1 MAAGALSGLPN
12 QRPTQWLLSGR
23 FSEFFGSVRHLQVP
37 GPPNE
42 ETSHLMSIGPM
53 YTRKITHWFAR
64 RSFQN
69 RIFLLILFTSTVVM
83 LGMYWYLTDIT
94 EERLHYQVGQR
105 ALIQAM
111 QISAMPELV
120 EAVQKRDLARIKE
133 LIDPMRSFSDAT
145 YITVGDANGQR
156 LYHVNPDE
164 IGKSMEGGDS
174 DEALYNAK
182 SYVSVRKGSLGS
194 SLRGKSPVQD
204 ATGKV
209 IGIVSVG
216 YTIEQ
221 LENWLSL
228 QISSL
233 LIPMAIILLLL
244 LYCARRFSLHIKK
257 QMLNMEP
264 QQLSQ
269 LLIQQSVLFESV
281 FEGLIAIDSNYKIT
295 AINQTARRLL
305 NLSQPEPVLI
315 GKKISSVIAQEA
327 FFYDAPHEN
336 KKDAIVTFNQI
347 KVIASRMAV
356 ILNNAPQG
364 WVISFRSKD
373 DINTLSLQLSQV
385 QQYAD
390 NLRAVQHEHRN
401 LISTIA
407 GLLFLKRYDHAL
419 DLIQQQ
425 SESHQK
431 VLDFIA
437 RNFQDNHLAGLL
449 IGKYY
454 RAKELGLEL
463 VFDPACFVDILPTAL
478 SPSEWI
484 SIVGNLLDN
493 AYNASLRQPLGSKQ
507 IECLINSDGHEL
519 IVEIADQGCGID
531 ETLRDRI
538 FERGVTSSAS
548 AEHGIGLWLVRS
560 YVEQAGGTIVV
571 ENNIPFGTIFTLYIP
586 LTRDEH
592 HG

>member
-1 MAAGALSGLPN
+1 
-12 QRPTQWLLSGR
+12 
-23 FSEFFGSVRHLQVP
+23 
-37 GPPNE
+37 
-42 ETSHLMSIGPM
+42 M

-69 RIFLLILFTSTVVM
+69 RIFLLILFTSTTVM
-83 LGMYWYLTDIT
+83 LAMSWYLTDIT

-120 EAVQKRDLARIKE
+120 EAVQKRDLARIKA

-145 YITVGDANGQR
+145 YITVGDASGQR

-174 DEALYNAK
+174 DEALINAK

-194 SLRGKSPVQD
+194 SLRGKSPIQD

-233 LIPMAIILLLL
+233 LIPMAIMLLLL

-281 FEGLIAIDSNYKIT
+281 FEGLIAIDSGYKIT

-305 NLSQPEPVLI
+305 NLSQPETTLI
-315 GKKISSVIAQEA
+315 GKGINSVISQET
-327 FFYDAPHEN
+327 FFYDAPQAN
-336 KKDAIVTFNQI
+336 KKDEIVTFNQI

-356 ILNNAPQG
+356 ILNNEPQG

-431 VLDFIA
+431 VIDFIA

-463 VFDPACFVDILPTAL
+463 VFDPACFVDRLPTAL
-478 SPSEWI
+478 SHNEWI

-493 AYNASLRQPLGSKQ
+493 AYNASLRQPQGSRQ
-507 IECLINSDGHEL
+507 IECLINSDGHEM
-519 IVEIADQGCGID
+519 IIEIADQGCGID

-548 AEHGIGLWLVRS
+548 KDHGIGLWLVRS
-560 YVEQAGGTIVV
+560 YVEQAGGSIVV

-586 LTRDEH
+586 LTREEH

>member
-1 MAAGALSGLPN
+1 MPI
-12 QRPTQWLLSGR
+12 PKTTQW
-23 FSEFFGSVRHLQVP
+23 FSL
-37 GPPNE
+37 
-42 ETSHLMSIGPM
+42 
-53 YTRKITHWFAR
+53 

-69 RIFLLILFTSTVVM
+69 RIFLLILFTSTMVM
-83 LGMYWYLTDIT
+83 LAMSWYLTNIT
-94 EERLHYQVGQR
+94 KDRLHYQVGQR

-111 QISAMPELV
+111 QISAMPGLV
-120 EAVQKRDLARIKE
+120 EAVQHNDGARIKA

-145 YITVGDANGQR
+145 YITVGDERGRR
-156 LYHVNPDE
+156 LYHVNPNE
-164 IGKSMEGGDS
+164 IGKAMEGGDN
-174 DEALYNAK
+174 DDALLNAK

-194 SLRGKSPVQD
+194 SLRGKSPIQD
-204 ATGKV
+204 SKGRV

-221 LENWLSL
+221 LDNWLNLQTGSL
-228 QISSL
+228 MMPMVSL
-233 LIPMAIILLLL
+233 LLLL

-281 FEGLIAIDSNYKIT
+281 FEGLIAIDSLYHIT
-295 AINQTARRLL
+295 AINQTARRML
-305 NLSQPEPVLI
+305 NLSQPEAELI
-315 GKKISSVIAQEA
+315 GNAIASVVTPEA
-327 FFYDAPHEN
+327 FFYDAPQKN
-336 KKDAIVTFNQI
+336 KKDEIVTFNDI

-356 ILNNAPQG
+356 ILNNQPQG

-385 QQYAD
+385 RQYAD

-401 LISTIA
+401 LISAIA
-407 GLLFLKRYDHAL
+407 GFLYLKRYDHAL
-419 DLIQQQ
+419 ALIHQQ

-431 VLDFIA
+431 VLDFIT
-437 RNFQDNHLAGLL
+437 RCFRDSHLAGLL

-463 VFDPACFVDILPTAL
+463 VFDPACYVDSTLPTVL

-493 AYNASLRQPLGSKQ
+493 AYNATLRHEGGSRQ
-507 IECLINSDGHEL
+507 IECLISCDGHEV
-519 IVEIADQGCGID
+519 IIEIADQGCGID

-538 FERGVTSSAS
+538 FERGVTSSDS
-548 AEHGIGLWLVRS
+548 GDHGIGLWLVHS
-560 YVEQAGGTIVV
+560 YVEQAGGSIVV

>member
-1 MAAGALSGLPN
+1 
-12 QRPTQWLLSGR
+12 
-23 FSEFFGSVRHLQVP
+23 
-37 GPPNE
+37 
-42 ETSHLMSIGPM
+42 M

-69 RIFLLILFTSTVVM
+69 RIFLLILFTSTIVM
-83 LGMYWYLTDIT
+83 LAMSWYLTDIT

-120 EAVQKRDLARIKE
+120 EAVQKRDLARIKA

-145 YITVGDANGQR
+145 YITVGDASGQR

-174 DEALYNAK
+174 DEALINAK

-194 SLRGKSPVQD
+194 SLRGKSPIQD

-209 IGIVSVG
+209 ISIVSVG

-233 LIPMAIILLLL
+233 LIPMAIMLLLL

-281 FEGLIAIDSNYKIT
+281 FEGLIAIDSGYKIT

-305 NLSQPEPVLI
+305 NLSQPETTLI
-315 GKKISSVIAQEA
+315 GKGINNVISQET
-327 FFYDAPHEN
+327 FFYDAPQAN
-336 KKDAIVTFNQI
+336 KKDEIVTFNQI

-356 ILNNAPQG
+356 ILNNEPQG

-431 VLDFIA
+431 VIDFIA

-463 VFDPACFVDILPTAL
+463 VFDPACFVDRLPTAL
-478 SPSEWI
+478 SHNEWI

-493 AYNASLRQPLGSKQ
+493 AYNASLRQPQGSRQ
-507 IECLINSDGHEL
+507 IECLINSDGHEV
-519 IVEIADQGCGID
+519 IIEIADQGCGID
-531 ETLRDRI
+531 EALRDRI

-548 AEHGIGLWLVRS
+548 KDHGIGLWLVRS
-560 YVEQAGGTIVV
+560 YVEQAGGSIVV
-571 ENNIPFGTIFTLYIP
+571 ENNIPFGSIFTLYIP

>member
-1 MAAGALSGLPN
+1 MIS
-12 QRPTQWLLSGR
+12 
-23 FSEFFGSVRHLQVP
+23 
-37 GPPNE
+37 
-42 ETSHLMSIGPM
+42 
-53 YTRKITHWFAR
+53 RKITHWFAR

-69 RIFLLILFTSTVVM
+69 RIFLLILFTSTIVM
-83 LGMYWYLTDIT
+83 LAMSWYLTSIT
-94 EERLHYQVGQR
+94 KERLHYQVGQR

-120 EAVQKRDLARIKE
+120 EAVEKHDLARIKK

-145 YITVGDANGQR
+145 YITVGDVNGLR

-164 IGKSMEGGDS
+164 IGRYMKGGDN
-174 DEALYNAK
+174 DEALSNAK

-194 SLRGKSPVQD
+194 SLRGKSPIQD
-204 ATGKV
+204 STGKV

-228 QISSL
+228 QIGSL
-233 LIPMAIILLLL
+233 MIPMAIMLLLL

-281 FEGLIAIDSNYKIT
+281 FEGLIAIDSHYNIT

-305 NLSQPEPVLI
+305 NLSQAETSLI
-315 GKKISSVIAQEA
+315 GKCISSVISQEN
-327 FFYDAPHEN
+327 FFYDAPQTN
-336 KKDAIVTFNQI
+336 KKDEIVTFNQI

-356 ILNNAPQG
+356 TLNNEPQG

-407 GLLFLKRYDHAL
+407 GLLFLKRYDNAL

-425 SESHQK
+425 SERHQK

-437 RNFQDNHLAGLL
+437 RNFKVNHLAGLL

-463 VFDPACFVDILPTAL
+463 VFDPGCYVDTLPPSL
-478 SPSEWI
+478 SHNEWI

-493 AYNASLRQPLGSKQ
+493 AYNATLRQPEGSRQ
-507 IECLINSDGHEL
+507 IECLINSEGSEV
-519 IVEIADQGCGID
+519 IIEIADQGCGID
-531 ETLRDRI
+531 EALRDRI
-538 FERGVTSSAS
+538 FERGVTSSDS
-548 AEHGIGLWLVRS
+548 SDHGIGLWLVRS
-560 YVEQAGGTIVV
+560 YVAQAGGHIVIDD
-571 ENNIPFGTIFTLYIP
+571 NIPFGTIFSLYIP

>member
-1 MAAGALSGLPN
+1 
-12 QRPTQWLLSGR
+12 
-23 FSEFFGSVRHLQVP
+23 
-37 GPPNE
+37 
-42 ETSHLMSIGPM
+42 M

-69 RIFLLILFTSTVVM
+69 RIFLLILFTSTTVM
-83 LGMYWYLTDIT
+83 LAMSWYLTDIT

-120 EAVQKRDLARIKE
+120 EAVQKRDLARIKA

-145 YITVGDANGQR
+145 YITVGDASGQR

-174 DEALYNAK
+174 DEALINAK

-194 SLRGKSPVQD
+194 SLRGKSPIQD

-233 LIPMAIILLLL
+233 LIPMAIMLLLL

-281 FEGLIAIDSNYKIT
+281 FEGLIAIDSGYKIT

-305 NLSQPEPVLI
+305 NLSQPETTLI
-315 GKKISSVIAQEA
+315 GKGINNVISQET
-327 FFYDAPHEN
+327 FFYDAPQAN
-336 KKDAIVTFNQI
+336 KKDEIVTFNQI

-356 ILNNAPQG
+356 ILNNEPQG

-431 VLDFIA
+431 VIDFIA

-463 VFDPACFVDILPTAL
+463 VFDPACFVDRLPTAL
-478 SPSEWI
+478 SHNEWI

-493 AYNASLRQPLGSKQ
+493 AYNASLRQPQGSRQ
-507 IECLINSDGHEL
+507 IECLINSDGHEV
-519 IVEIADQGCGID
+519 IIEIADQGCGID

-548 AEHGIGLWLVRS
+548 KDHGIGLWLVRS
-560 YVEQAGGTIVV
+560 YVEQAGGSIVV

-586 LTRDEH
+586 LTRKEH

>member
-1 MAAGALSGLPN
+1 
-12 QRPTQWLLSGR
+12 
-23 FSEFFGSVRHLQVP
+23 
-37 GPPNE
+37 
-42 ETSHLMSIGPM
+42 M

-69 RIFLLILFTSTVVM
+69 RIFLLILFTSTIVM
-83 LGMYWYLTDIT
+83 LAMSWYLTDIT

-120 EAVQKRDLARIKE
+120 EAVQKRDLARIKA

-145 YITVGDANGQR
+145 YITVGDASGQR

-174 DEALYNAK
+174 DEALINAK

-194 SLRGKSPVQD
+194 SLRGKSPIQD

-233 LIPMAIILLLL
+233 LIPMAIMLLLL

-281 FEGLIAIDSNYKIT
+281 FEGLIAIDSGYKIT

-305 NLSQPEPVLI
+305 NLSQPETTLI
-315 GKKISSVIAQEA
+315 GKGINNVISQET
-327 FFYDAPHEN
+327 FFYDAPQAN
-336 KKDAIVTFNQI
+336 KKDEIVTFNQI

-356 ILNNAPQG
+356 ILNNEPQG

-431 VLDFIA
+431 VIDFIA

-463 VFDPACFVDILPTAL
+463 VFDPACFVDRLPTAL
-478 SPSEWI
+478 SHNEWI

-493 AYNASLRQPLGSKQ
+493 AYNASLRQPQGSRQ
-507 IECLINSDGHEL
+507 IECLINSDGHEV
-519 IVEIADQGCGID
+519 IIEIADQGCGID
-531 ETLRDRI
+531 EALRDRI

-548 AEHGIGLWLVRS
+548 KDHGIGLWLVRS
-560 YVEQAGGTIVV
+560 YVEQAGGSIVV

>member
-1 MAAGALSGLPN
+1 MLA
-12 QRPTQWLLSGR
+12 
-23 FSEFFGSVRHLQVP
+23 
-37 GPPNE
+37 
-42 ETSHLMSIGPM
+42 MS
-53 YTRKITHWFAR
+53 
-64 RSFQN
+64 
-69 RIFLLILFTSTVVM
+69 
-83 LGMYWYLTDIT
+83 WYLTNIT
-94 EERLHYQVGQR
+94 KDRLHYQVGQR

-120 EAVQKRDLARIKE
+120 EAVQDNDLARIKA

-145 YITVGDANGQR
+145 YITVGDEKGRR

-164 IGKSMEGGDS
+164 IGKYMEGGDS
-174 DEALYNAK
+174 DEALFNAK
-182 SYVSVRKGSLGS
+182 SYVSVREGSLGS

-204 ATGKV
+204 QTGRV

-216 YTIEQ
+216 YTLEQ

-228 QISSL
+228 QIGSL
-233 LIPMAIILLLL
+233 MFPMVVLLLLL

-257 QMLNMEP
+257 QMLDMEP

-281 FEGLIAIDSNYKIT
+281 FEGLIAIDSFQKIT
-295 AINQTARRLL
+295 AINQTARRMLS
-305 NLSQPEPVLI
+305 LSQPESELI
-315 GKKISSVIAQEA
+315 GEAISSVVAPET
-327 FFYDAPHEN
+327 FFYDAQNKN
-336 KKDAIVTFNQI
+336 KKDEIVTFNGI

-356 ILNNAPQG
+356 ILNNQPQG

-373 DINTLSLQLSQV
+373 DINTLSLQLSQI

-407 GLLFLKRYDHAL
+407 GLLFLKRYDNAL
-419 DLIQQQ
+419 ALIQQQ

-437 RNFQDNHLAGLL
+437 LNFKDHHLAGLL

-463 VFDPACFVDILPTAL
+463 VFDPACYVESLPSSL
-478 SPSEWI
+478 SHNEWI

-493 AYNASLRQPLGSKQ
+493 AYNATLLNIAGSHQ
-507 IECLINSDGHEL
+507 IECLINSEGSEV
-519 IVEIADQGCGID
+519 IIEIADQGIGID
-531 ETLRDRI
+531 EDIRQHI
-538 FERGVTSSAS
+538 FERGVTSRDSGD
-548 AEHGIGLWLVRS
+548 HGIGLWLVRS
-560 YVEQAGGTIVV
+560 YVEQANGNIIID
-571 ENNIPFGTIFTLYIP
+571 NNSPYGTIFTLYLP
-586 LTRDEH
+586 FTRDEN

>member
-1 MAAGALSGLPN
+1 
-12 QRPTQWLLSGR
+12 
-23 FSEFFGSVRHLQVP
+23 
-37 GPPNE
+37 
-42 ETSHLMSIGPM
+42 M

-69 RIFLLILFTSTVVM
+69 RIFLLILFTSTIVM
-83 LGMYWYLTDIT
+83 LAMSWYLTDIT

-120 EAVQKRDLARIKE
+120 EAVQKRDLARIKA

-145 YITVGDANGQR
+145 YITVGDASGQR

-174 DEALYNAK
+174 DEALINAK

-194 SLRGKSPVQD
+194 SLRGKSPIQD

-233 LIPMAIILLLL
+233 LIPMAIMLLLL

-281 FEGLIAIDSNYKIT
+281 FEGLIAIDSGYKIT

-305 NLSQPEPVLI
+305 NLSQPEPTLI
-315 GKKISSVIAQEA
+315 GKGINSVISQEA
-327 FFYDAPHEN
+327 FFYDAPQTN
-336 KKDAIVTFNQI
+336 KKDEIVTFNQI

-356 ILNNAPQG
+356 ILNNEPQG

-431 VLDFIA
+431 VIDFIA

-463 VFDPACFVDILPTAL
+463 IFDPACFVDRLPTAL
-478 SPSEWI
+478 SHNEWI

-493 AYNASLRQPLGSKQ
+493 AYNASLRQPQGSKQ
-507 IECLINSDGHEL
+507 IECLINSDGQEV
-519 IVEIADQGCGID
+519 IIEIADQGCGID
-531 ETLRDRI
+531 EALRDRI

-548 AEHGIGLWLVRS
+548 KDHGIGLWLVRS
-560 YVEQAGGTIVV
+560 YVEQAGGSIVV

>member
-1 MAAGALSGLPN
+1 
-12 QRPTQWLLSGR
+12 
-23 FSEFFGSVRHLQVP
+23 
-37 GPPNE
+37 
-42 ETSHLMSIGPM
+42 MSIYPM

-69 RIFLLILFTSTVVM
+69 RIFLLILFTSTIVM
-83 LGMYWYLTDIT
+83 LAMSWYLTDIT

-120 EAVQKRDLARIKE
+120 EAVQKRDLARIKA

-145 YITVGDANGQR
+145 YITVGDASGQR

-174 DEALYNAK
+174 DEALINAK

-194 SLRGKSPVQD
+194 SLRGKSPIQD

-233 LIPMAIILLLL
+233 LIPMAIMLLLL
-244 LYCARRFSLHIKK
+244 LFCARRFSLHIKK

-281 FEGLIAIDSNYKIT
+281 FEGLIAIDSDYKIT

-305 NLSQPEPVLI
+305 NLSQPEPTLI
-315 GKKISSVIAQEA
+315 GKRISSVISQEV
-327 FFYDAPHEN
+327 FFYDAPQTN
-336 KKDAIVTFNQI
+336 KKDEIVTFNQI

-356 ILNNAPQG
+356 ILNNEPQG

-419 DLIQQQ
+419 DLIQQK

-431 VLDFIA
+431 VIDFIA

-463 VFDPACFVDILPTAL
+463 IFDPACFVDRLPTAL
-478 SPSEWI
+478 SHNEWI

-493 AYNASLRQPLGSKQ
+493 AYNASLRQPQGSKQ
-507 IECLINSDGHEL
+507 IECLINSDGQEV
-519 IVEIADQGCGID
+519 IIEIADQGCGID
-531 ETLRDRI
+531 EALRDRI

-548 AEHGIGLWLVRS
+548 KDHGIGLWLVRS
-560 YVEQAGGTIVV
+560 YVEQAGGSIVV

>member
-1 MAAGALSGLPN
+1 M
-12 QRPTQWLLSGR
+12 
-23 FSEFFGSVRHLQVP
+23 F
-37 GPPNE
+37 
-42 ETSHLMSIGPM
+42 I
-53 YTRKITHWFAR
+53 RKINQWFAR

-69 RIFLLILFTSTVVM
+69 RIFLLILFTSTIVM
-83 LGMYWYLTDIT
+83 LAITGYLTNIT

-120 EAVQKRDLARIKE
+120 EAVKQHDLPRIKA

-145 YITVGDANGQR
+145 YITVGDEKGLR

-164 IGKSMEGGDS
+164 IGQYMEGGDS
-174 DEALYNAK
+174 DDALYQAK
-182 SYVSVRKGSLGS
+182 SYVSVRQGSLGS
-194 SLRGKSPVQD
+194 SLRGKSPIQD
-204 ATGKV
+204 STGKV
-209 IGIVSVG
+209 LGIVSVG

-221 LENWLSL
+221 LESWLSL
-228 QISSL
+228 QIGSL
-233 LIPMAIILLLL
+233 LFPMAILLLVL

-257 QMLNMEP
+257 QMLDMEP

-281 FEGLIAIDSNYKIT
+281 FEGLIAIDSHHRIT
-295 AINQTARRLL
+295 AINQTARRML
-305 NLSQPEPVLI
+305 NLSQPESELI
-315 GKKISSVIAQEA
+315 GNAINSVVRPEA
-327 FFYDAPHEN
+327 FFYDAPQKN
-336 KKDAIVTFNQI
+336 KKDEIVTFNNI

-356 ILNNAPQG
+356 ILNNQPQG

-373 DINTLSLQLSQV
+373 DINTLSLQLSQI

-407 GLLFLKRYDHAL
+407 GLLFLKRYDNAL
-419 DLIQQQ
+419 ALIQQQ

-437 RNFQDNHLAGLL
+437 HNFKDHHMAGLL

-463 VFDPACFVDILPTAL
+463 IFDPGCYVEHLPTSL
-478 SPSEWI
+478 SHNEWI

-493 AYNASLRQPLGSKQ
+493 AYNAALLSPPCSRQ
-507 IECLINSDGHEL
+507 IECLINSEGEDV
-519 IVEIADQGCGID
+519 IIEIADQGCGINKKI
-531 ETLRDRI
+531 RQHI
-538 FERGVTSSAS
+538 FERGVTSHDSGD
-548 AEHGIGLWLVRS
+548 HGIGLWLVRS
-560 YVEQAGGTIVV
+560 YVEQAHGNIIVD
-571 ENNIPFGTIFTLYIP
+571 NNIPRGTIFTLYIP
-586 LTRDEH
+586 FTREKNN
-592 HG
+592 G

>member
-1 MAAGALSGLPN
+1 MLA
-12 QRPTQWLLSGR
+12 
-23 FSEFFGSVRHLQVP
+23 
-37 GPPNE
+37 
-42 ETSHLMSIGPM
+42 
-53 YTRKITHWFAR
+53 IT
-64 RSFQN
+64 
-69 RIFLLILFTSTVVM
+69 
-83 LGMYWYLTDIT
+83 WYLTDIT
-94 EERLHYQVGQR
+94 KERLHYQVGQR

-120 EAVQKRDLARIKE
+120 EAVEAHDLSRIKA

-145 YITVGDANGQR
+145 YITVGNEKGQR

-164 IGKSMEGGDS
+164 IGKYMEGGDS
-174 DEALYNAK
+174 DDALYNAK

-194 SLRGKSPVQD
+194 SLRGKSPIQD
-204 ATGKV
+204 STGKV

-216 YTIEQ
+216 YTLEQ
-221 LENWLSL
+221 LESWLNL

-233 LIPMAIILLLL
+233 LFPMALLLLVL

-281 FEGLIAIDSNYKIT
+281 FEGLIAIDSHHRIT

-305 NLSQPEPVLI
+305 NLSQPESELI
-315 GKKISSVIAQEA
+315 GYAIHHIVLPEA
-327 FFYDAPHEN
+327 FFYDAPQKN
-336 KKDAIVTFNQI
+336 KKDEIVTFNQM

-356 ILNNAPQG
+356 IIDNQPQG
-364 WVISFRSKD
+364 WVISFRNKD

-385 QQYAD
+385 RQYAD

-407 GLLFLKRYDHAL
+407 GLLFLKRYDNAL
-419 DLIQQQ
+419 ALIQQQ

-431 VLDFIA
+431 VLDFISH
-437 RNFQDNHLAGLL
+437 NFRDHHLAGLL

-463 VFDPACFVDILPTAL
+463 IFDPSSFVEHLPSSL
-478 SPSEWI
+478 SHNEWI

-493 AYNASLRQPLGSKQ
+493 AYNATLLNREGSRQ
-507 IECLINSDGHEL
+507 IECLINSEGNEV
-519 IVEIADQGCGID
+519 IIEVADQGCGID
-531 ETLRDRI
+531 ENIRQHI
-538 FERGVTSSAS
+538 FERGVTTHNNGD
-548 AEHGIGLWLVRS
+548 HGIGLWLVHS
-560 YVEQAGGTIVV
+560 YVKQANGDIIVD
-571 ENNIPFGTIFTLYIP
+571 NNNPFGTIFTLYIP
-586 LTRDEH
+586 FTREE
-592 HG
+592 

>member
-1 MAAGALSGLPN
+1 
-12 QRPTQWLLSGR
+12 
-23 FSEFFGSVRHLQVP
+23 
-37 GPPNE
+37 
-42 ETSHLMSIGPM
+42 M

-69 RIFLLILFTSTVVM
+69 RIFLLILFTSTIVM
-83 LGMYWYLTDIT
+83 LAMSWYLTDIT

-120 EAVQKRDLARIKE
+120 EAVQKRDLARIKA

-145 YITVGDANGQR
+145 YITVGDASGQR

-174 DEALYNAK
+174 DEALINAK

-194 SLRGKSPVQD
+194 SLRGKSPIQD

-233 LIPMAIILLLL
+233 LIPMAIMLLLL
-244 LYCARRFSLHIKK
+244 LFCARRFSLHIKK

-281 FEGLIAIDSNYKIT
+281 FEGLIAIDSDYKIT

-305 NLSQPEPVLI
+305 NLSQPEPTLI
-315 GKKISSVIAQEA
+315 GKRISSVISQEV
-327 FFYDAPHEN
+327 FFYDAPQTN
-336 KKDAIVTFNQI
+336 KKDEIVTFNQI

-356 ILNNAPQG
+356 ILNNEPQG

-407 GLLFLKRYDHAL
+407 GLLFLKRYNQAL
-419 DLIQQQ
+419 ELIQQQ

-431 VLDFIA
+431 VIDFIA

-463 VFDPACFVDILPTAL
+463 IFDPACFVDRLPTAL
-478 SPSEWI
+478 SHNEWI

-493 AYNASLRQPLGSKQ
+493 AYNASLRQPQGSKQ
-507 IECLINSDGHEL
+507 IECLINSDGQEV
-519 IVEIADQGCGID
+519 IIEIADQGCGID
-531 ETLRDRI
+531 EALRDRI

-548 AEHGIGLWLVRS
+548 KDYGIGLWLVRS
-560 YVEQAGGTIVV
+560 YVEQAGGSIVV

>member
-1 MAAGALSGLPN
+1 M
-12 QRPTQWLLSGR
+12 
-23 FSEFFGSVRHLQVP
+23 F
-37 GPPNE
+37 
-42 ETSHLMSIGPM
+42 I
-53 YTRKITHWFAR
+53 RKIAQWFSR

-69 RIFLLILFTSTVVM
+69 RIFLLILFTSAIVM
-83 LGMYWYLTDIT
+83 LAMSWYITDIT
-94 EERLHYQVGQR
+94 KERLHYQVGQR

-120 EAVQKRDLARIKE
+120 EAVQHNDLARIKA

-145 YITVGDANGQR
+145 YITVGDEYGRR
-156 LYHVNPDE
+156 LYHVNPNE
-164 IGKSMEGGDS
+164 IGKYMEGGDS
-174 DEALYNAK
+174 ADALFKAQ

-194 SLRGKSPVQD
+194 SLRGKSPIQD
-204 ATGKV
+204 STGKV

-221 LENWLSL
+221 LENWLNL

-233 LIPMAIILLLL
+233 MLPMATLLLVL

-257 QMLNMEP
+257 QMLNLEP

-281 FEGLIAIDSNYKIT
+281 FEGLIAIDSHYRIT
-295 AINQTARRLL
+295 AINQTARRML
-305 NLSQPEPVLI
+305 NLSQPEAELI
-315 GKKISSVIAQEA
+315 GHAIASVVSPEA
-327 FFYDAPHEN
+327 FFYDATQEN
-336 KKDAIVTFNQI
+336 KKDEIVTFNET
-347 KVIASRMAV
+347 KVIANRMAV
-356 ILNNAPQG
+356 ILNNQPQG

-407 GLLFLKRYDHAL
+407 GLLFLKRYDNAL
-419 DLIQQQ
+419 ALIQQQ

-431 VLDFIA
+431 VLDFIS
-437 RNFQDNHLAGLL
+437 RGFKDSHLAGLL

-463 VFDPACFVDILPTAL
+463 IFDPACYVDSTLPSAL
-478 SPSEWI
+478 TPNEWI

-493 AYNASLRQPLGSKQ
+493 AYNATLRQPSGSRQ
-507 IECLINSDGHEL
+507 IECLINSEGHEV
-519 IVEIADQGCGID
+519 IIEIADQGCGID
-531 ETLRDRI
+531 ENLRDRI
-538 FERGVTSSAS
+538 FERGVTSSNS
-548 AEHGIGLWLVRS
+548 GDHGIGLWLVRS
-560 YVEQAGGTIVV
+560 YVEQAGGSIVV

>member
-1 MAAGALSGLPN
+1 
-12 QRPTQWLLSGR
+12 
-23 FSEFFGSVRHLQVP
+23 
-37 GPPNE
+37 
-42 ETSHLMSIGPM
+42 M

-69 RIFLLILFTSTVVM
+69 RIFLLILFTSTIVM
-83 LGMYWYLTDIT
+83 LAMSWYLTDIT

-120 EAVQKRDLARIKE
+120 EAVQKRDLARIKA

-145 YITVGDANGQR
+145 YITVGDASGQR

-174 DEALYNAK
+174 DEALINAK

-194 SLRGKSPVQD
+194 SLRGKSPIQD

-233 LIPMAIILLLL
+233 LIPMAIMLLLL
-244 LYCARRFSLHIKK
+244 LFCARRFSLHIKK

-281 FEGLIAIDSNYKIT
+281 FEGLIAIDSDYKIT

-305 NLSQPEPVLI
+305 NLSQPEPTLI
-315 GKKISSVIAQEA
+315 GKRISSVISQEV
-327 FFYDAPHEN
+327 FFYDAPQTN
-336 KKDAIVTFNQI
+336 KKDEIVTFNQI
-347 KVIASRMAV
+347 KVIANRMAV
-356 ILNNAPQG
+356 ILNNEPQG

-407 GLLFLKRYDHAL
+407 GLLFLKRYNQAL
-419 DLIQQQ
+419 ELIQQQ

-431 VLDFIA
+431 VIDFIA

-463 VFDPACFVDILPTAL
+463 IFDPACFVDRLPTAL
-478 SPSEWI
+478 SHNEWI

-493 AYNASLRQPLGSKQ
+493 AYNASLRQPQGSKQ
-507 IECLINSDGHEL
+507 IECLINSDGQEV
-519 IVEIADQGCGID
+519 IIEIADQGCGID
-531 ETLRDRI
+531 EALRDRI

-548 AEHGIGLWLVRS
+548 KDHGIGLWLVRS
-560 YVEQAGGTIVV
+560 YVEQAGGSIVV

>member
-1 MAAGALSGLPN
+1 
-12 QRPTQWLLSGR
+12 
-23 FSEFFGSVRHLQVP
+23 
-37 GPPNE
+37 
-42 ETSHLMSIGPM
+42 M

-69 RIFLLILFTSTVVM
+69 RIFLLILFTSTIVM
-83 LGMYWYLTDIT
+83 LAMSWYLTDIT

-120 EAVQKRDLARIKE
+120 EAVQKRDLARIKA

-145 YITVGDANGQR
+145 YITVGDASGQR

-174 DEALYNAK
+174 DEALINAK

-194 SLRGKSPVQD
+194 SLRGKSPIQD

-233 LIPMAIILLLL
+233 LIPMAIMLLLL
-244 LYCARRFSLHIKK
+244 LFCARRFSLHIKK

-281 FEGLIAIDSNYKIT
+281 FEGLIAIDSDYKIT

-305 NLSQPEPVLI
+305 NLSQPEPTLI
-315 GKKISSVIAQEA
+315 GKRISSVISQEV
-327 FFYDAPHEN
+327 FFYDAPQTN
-336 KKDAIVTFNQI
+336 KKDEIVTFNQI

-356 ILNNAPQG
+356 ILNNEPQG

-407 GLLFLKRYDHAL
+407 GLLFLKRYNQAL
-419 DLIQQQ
+419 ELIQQQ
-425 SESHQK
+425 PESHQK
-431 VLDFIA
+431 VIDFIA

-463 VFDPACFVDILPTAL
+463 IFDPACFVDRLPTAL
-478 SPSEWI
+478 SHNEWI

-493 AYNASLRQPLGSKQ
+493 AYNASLRQPQGSKQ
-507 IECLINSDGHEL
+507 IECLINSDGQEV
-519 IVEIADQGCGID
+519 IIEIADQGCGID
-531 ETLRDRI
+531 EALRDRI

-548 AEHGIGLWLVRS
+548 KDHGIGLWLVRS
-560 YVEQAGGTIVV
+560 YVEQAGGSIVV

>member
-1 MAAGALSGLPN
+1 
-12 QRPTQWLLSGR
+12 
-23 FSEFFGSVRHLQVP
+23 
-37 GPPNE
+37 
-42 ETSHLMSIGPM
+42 M

-69 RIFLLILFTSTVVM
+69 RIFLLILFTSTIVM
-83 LGMYWYLTDIT
+83 LAMSWYLTDIT

-120 EAVQKRDLARIKE
+120 EAVQKRDLARIKA

-145 YITVGDANGQR
+145 YITVGDASGQC

-174 DEALYNAK
+174 DEALINAK

-194 SLRGKSPVQD
+194 SLRGKSPIQD

-233 LIPMAIILLLL
+233 LIPMAIMLLLL
-244 LYCARRFSLHIKK
+244 LFCARRFSLHIKK

-281 FEGLIAIDSNYKIT
+281 FEGLIAIDSDYKIT

-305 NLSQPEPVLI
+305 NLSQPEPTLI
-315 GKKISSVIAQEA
+315 GKRISSVISQEV
-327 FFYDAPHEN
+327 FFYDAPQTN
-336 KKDAIVTFNQI
+336 KKDEIVTFNQI

-356 ILNNAPQG
+356 ILNNEPQG

-407 GLLFLKRYDHAL
+407 GLLFLKRYNQAL
-419 DLIQQQ
+419 ELIQQQ

-431 VLDFIA
+431 VIDFIA

-463 VFDPACFVDILPTAL
+463 IFDPACFVDRLPTAL
-478 SPSEWI
+478 SHNEWI

-493 AYNASLRQPLGSKQ
+493 AYNASLRQPQGSKQ
-507 IECLINSDGHEL
+507 IECLINSDGQEV
-519 IVEIADQGCGID
+519 IIEIADQGCGID
-531 ETLRDRI
+531 EALRDRI

-548 AEHGIGLWLVRS
+548 KDHGIGLWLVRS
-560 YVEQAGGTIVV
+560 YVEQAGGSIVV

>member
-1 MAAGALSGLPN
+1 
-12 QRPTQWLLSGR
+12 
-23 FSEFFGSVRHLQVP
+23 
-37 GPPNE
+37 
-42 ETSHLMSIGPM
+42 M

-69 RIFLLILFTSTVVM
+69 RIFLLILFTSTTVM
-83 LGMYWYLTDIT
+83 LAMSWYLTDIT

-120 EAVQKRDLARIKE
+120 EAVQKRDLARIKA

-145 YITVGDANGQR
+145 YITVGDASGQR

-174 DEALYNAK
+174 DEALINAK

-194 SLRGKSPVQD
+194 SLRGKSPIQD

-233 LIPMAIILLLL
+233 LIPMAIMLLLL

-281 FEGLIAIDSNYKIT
+281 FEGLIAIDSGYKIT

-305 NLSQPEPVLI
+305 NLSQPETTLI
-315 GKKISSVIAQEA
+315 GKGINSVISQET
-327 FFYDAPHEN
+327 FFYDAPQAN
-336 KKDAIVTFNQI
+336 KKDEIVTFNQI

-356 ILNNAPQG
+356 ILNNEPQG

-431 VLDFIA
+431 VIDFIA

-463 VFDPACFVDILPTAL
+463 VFDPACFVDRLPTAL
-478 SPSEWI
+478 SHNEWI

-493 AYNASLRQPLGSKQ
+493 AYNASLRQPQGSRQ
-507 IECLINSDGHEL
+507 IECLINSDGHEV
-519 IVEIADQGCGID
+519 IIEIADQGCGID
-531 ETLRDRI
+531 EALRDRI

-548 AEHGIGLWLVRS
+548 KDHGIGLWLVRS
-560 YVEQAGGTIVV
+560 YVEQAGGNIVV

-586 LTRDEH
+586 LTREEH

>member
-1 MAAGALSGLPN
+1 
-12 QRPTQWLLSGR
+12 
-23 FSEFFGSVRHLQVP
+23 
-37 GPPNE
+37 
-42 ETSHLMSIGPM
+42 M

-69 RIFLLILFTSTVVM
+69 RIFLLILFTSTIVM
-83 LGMYWYLTDIT
+83 LAMSWYLTDIT

-111 QISAMPELV
+111 QISAMPELMA
-120 EAVQKRDLARIKE
+120 AVQKRDLARIKA

-145 YITVGDANGQR
+145 YITVGDASGQR

-174 DEALYNAK
+174 DEALINAK

-194 SLRGKSPVQD
+194 SLRGKSPIQD

-233 LIPMAIILLLL
+233 LIPMAIMLLLL

-281 FEGLIAIDSNYKIT
+281 FEGLIAIDSGYKIT

-305 NLSQPEPVLI
+305 NLSQPETTLI
-315 GKKISSVIAQEA
+315 GKGINNVISQET
-327 FFYDAPHEN
+327 FFYDAPQAN
-336 KKDAIVTFNQI
+336 KKDEIVTFNQI

-356 ILNNAPQG
+356 ILNNEPQG

-431 VLDFIA
+431 VIDFIA

-463 VFDPACFVDILPTAL
+463 VFDPACFVDRLPTAL
-478 SPSEWI
+478 SHNEWI

-493 AYNASLRQPLGSKQ
+493 AYNASLRQPQGSRQ
-507 IECLINSDGHEL
+507 IECLINSDGHEV
-519 IVEIADQGCGID
+519 IIEIADQGCGID

-548 AEHGIGLWLVRS
+548 KDHGIGLWLVRS
-560 YVEQAGGTIVV
+560 YVEQAGGSIVV

-586 LTRDEH
+586 LTREEH

>member
-1 MAAGALSGLPN
+1 
-12 QRPTQWLLSGR
+12 
-23 FSEFFGSVRHLQVP
+23 
-37 GPPNE
+37 
-42 ETSHLMSIGPM
+42 MSIRPM
-53 YTRKITHWFAR
+53 FSRKITHWFAR

-69 RIFLLILFTSTVVM
+69 RIFLLILFTSTIVM
-83 LGMYWYLTDIT
+83 LAMSWYLTSIT

-120 EAVQKRDLARIKE
+120 EAVEKHDLLRIKA

-145 YITVGDANGQR
+145 YITVGDAEGQR

-164 IGKSMEGGDS
+164 IGKYMEGGDN

-194 SLRGKSPVQD
+194 SLRGKSPIQD
-204 ATGKV
+204 STGKV

-228 QISSL
+228 QIGSL
-233 LIPMAIILLLL
+233 MIPMAIMLLLL
-244 LYCARRFSLHIKK
+244 LYCARRFSIHIKK

-281 FEGLIAIDSNYKIT
+281 FEGLIAIDSHYKIT

-305 NLSQPEPVLI
+305 NLSQPETILI
-315 GKKISSVIAQEA
+315 GKSISSVISQET
-327 FFYDAPHEN
+327 FFYDAPQTN
-336 KKDAIVTFNQI
+336 KKDEIVTFNQI

-356 ILNNAPQG
+356 TLNSEPQG

-407 GLLFLKRYDHAL
+407 GLLFLKRYDDAL
-419 DLIQQQ
+419 ALIQQQ

-437 RNFQDNHLAGLL
+437 RNFKVNHLAGLL

-463 VFDPACFVDILPTAL
+463 VFDPACYVDALPSSL
-478 SPSEWI
+478 SHNEWI

-493 AYNASLRQPLGSKQ
+493 AYNATLRQPTGSRQ
-507 IECLINSDGHEL
+507 IECLINSEGGEV

-531 ETLRDRI
+531 EQLRDRI
-538 FERGVTSSAS
+538 FERGVTSSDS
-548 AEHGIGLWLVRS
+548 GDHGIGLWLVRS
-560 YVEQAGGTIVV
+560 YVEQAGGNIVV
-571 ENNIPFGTIFTLYIP
+571 DNNIPFGTIFTLYIP

>member
-1 MAAGALSGLPN
+1 
-12 QRPTQWLLSGR
+12 
-23 FSEFFGSVRHLQVP
+23 
-37 GPPNE
+37 
-42 ETSHLMSIGPM
+42 M

-69 RIFLLILFTSTVVM
+69 RIFLLILFTSTIVM
-83 LGMYWYLTDIT
+83 LAMSWYLTDIT

-120 EAVQKRDLARIKE
+120 EAVQKRDLARIKA

-145 YITVGDANGQR
+145 YITVGDASGQR

-174 DEALYNAK
+174 DEALINAK

-194 SLRGKSPVQD
+194 SLRGKSPIQD

-233 LIPMAIILLLL
+233 LIPMAIMLLLL
-244 LYCARRFSLHIKK
+244 LFCARRFSLHIKK

-281 FEGLIAIDSNYKIT
+281 FEGLIAIDSDYKIT

-305 NLSQPEPVLI
+305 NLSQPEPTLI
-315 GKKISSVIAQEA
+315 GKRISSVISQEV
-327 FFYDAPHEN
+327 FFYDAPQTN
-336 KKDAIVTFNQI
+336 KKDEIVTFNQI

-356 ILNNAPQG
+356 ILNNEPQG

-407 GLLFLKRYDHAL
+407 GLLFLKRYNQAL
-419 DLIQQQ
+419 ELIQQQ

-431 VLDFIA
+431 VIDFIA
-437 RNFQDNHLAGLL
+437 RNFQDNPLAGLL

-463 VFDPACFVDILPTAL
+463 IFDPACFVDRLPTAL
-478 SPSEWI
+478 SHNEWI

-493 AYNASLRQPLGSKQ
+493 AYNASLRQPQGSKQ
-507 IECLINSDGHEL
+507 IECLINSDGQEV
-519 IVEIADQGCGID
+519 IIEIADQGCGID
-531 ETLRDRI
+531 EALRDRI

-548 AEHGIGLWLVRS
+548 KDHGIGLWLVRS
-560 YVEQAGGTIVV
+560 YVEQAGGSIVV

>member
-1 MAAGALSGLPN
+1 MSS
-12 QRPTQWLLSGR
+12 RPMCS
-23 FSEFFGSVRHLQVP
+23 
-37 GPPNE
+37 
-42 ETSHLMSIGPM
+42 
-53 YTRKITHWFAR
+53 RKITRWFAC

-69 RIFLLILFTSTVVM
+69 RIFLLILFTSTTVM
-83 LGMYWYLTDIT
+83 LAMSWYLTGIT
-94 EERLHYQVGQR
+94 KERLHYQVGQR

-120 EAVQKRDLARIKE
+120 SAVQQHDLARIKQ

-145 YITVGDANGQR
+145 YITVGDEKGQR

-164 IGKSMEGGDS
+164 IGKYMEGGDS
-174 DEALYNAK
+174 EEALYNAK
-182 SYVSVRKGSLGS
+182 SYVSVREGTLGS
-194 SLRGKSPVQD
+194 SLRGKSPIQD
-204 ATGKV
+204 STGKV

-228 QISSL
+228 QIGSL
-233 LIPMAIILLLL
+233 MIPMVLMLFLL

-281 FEGLIAIDSNYKIT
+281 FEGLIAIDSQYKIT

-305 NLSQPEPVLI
+305 NLSQPETILI
-315 GKKISSVIAQEA
+315 GKSISSVISQEA
-327 FFYDAPHEN
+327 FFYDAPQTN
-336 KKDAIVTFNQI
+336 KKDEIVTFNQI

-356 ILNNAPQG
+356 TLNNEPQG

-407 GLLFLKRYDHAL
+407 GLLFLKRYDNAL
-419 DLIQQQ
+419 ALIQQQ

-437 RNFQDNHLAGLL
+437 RNFKVNHLAGLL

-463 VFDPACFVDILPTAL
+463 VFDPACYVNSLPSSL
-478 SPSEWI
+478 SHNEWI

-493 AYNASLRQPLGSKQ
+493 AYNATLRQQKGSKQ
-507 IECLINSDGHEL
+507 IECLINSEGSEV
-519 IVEIADQGCGID
+519 IVEIADQGCGVD
-531 ETLRDRI
+531 ESLRDRI
-538 FERGVTSSAS
+538 FERGVTSSNS
-548 AEHGIGLWLVRS
+548 GDHGIGLWLVRS
-560 YVEQAGGTIVV
+560 YIEQAGGHIVV
-571 ENNIPFGTIFTLYIP
+571 DNNIPFGTIFTLYIP
-586 LTRDEH
+586 LTRDDH

>member
-1 MAAGALSGLPN
+1 
-12 QRPTQWLLSGR
+12 
-23 FSEFFGSVRHLQVP
+23 
-37 GPPNE
+37 
-42 ETSHLMSIGPM
+42 MSIRPM
-53 YTRKITHWFAR
+53 FARKITHWFAR

-69 RIFLLILFTSTVVM
+69 RIFLLILFTSTIVM
-83 LGMYWYLTDIT
+83 LAMSWYLTNIT

-120 EAVQKRDLARIKE
+120 DAVEKHDLPRIKA

-145 YITVGDANGQR
+145 YITVGDAKGQR
-156 LYHVNPDE
+156 LYHVNPEE
-164 IGKSMEGGDS
+164 IGKYMEGGDS

-194 SLRGKSPVQD
+194 SLRGKSPIQD
-204 ATGKV
+204 STGKV

-228 QISSL
+228 QIGSL
-233 LIPMAIILLLL
+233 MIPMAIMLLLL

-281 FEGLIAIDSNYKIT
+281 FEGLIA
-295 AINQTARRLL
+295 
-305 NLSQPEPVLI
+305 
-315 GKKISSVIAQEA
+315 QEA
-327 FFYDAPHEN
+327 FFYDAPQTN
-336 KKDAIVTFNQI
+336 KKDEIVTFNQI

-356 ILNNAPQG
+356 TLNSEPQG

-407 GLLFLKRYDHAL
+407 GLLFLKRYDNAL

-437 RNFQDNHLAGLL
+437 RNFKVNHLAGLL

-454 RAKELGLEL
+454 RAKELGIEL
-463 VFDPACFVDILPTAL
+463 VFDPACHVETLPSSL
-478 SPSEWI
+478 SHNEWI

-493 AYNASLRQPLGSKQ
+493 AYNATLRQPTGSRQ
-507 IECLINSDGHEL
+507 IECLINSEGDEA

-531 ETLRDRI
+531 ESLRDRI
-538 FERGVTSSAS
+538 FERGVTSSDS
-548 AEHGIGLWLVRS
+548 GDHGIGLWLVRS
-560 YVEQAGGTIVV
+560 YVEQAGGNIVV
-571 ENNIPFGTIFTLYIP
+571 DNNIPFGTIFTLYIP

>member
-1 MAAGALSGLPN
+1 
-12 QRPTQWLLSGR
+12 
-23 FSEFFGSVRHLQVP
+23 
-37 GPPNE
+37 
-42 ETSHLMSIGPM
+42 MSIYPM

-69 RIFLLILFTSTVVM
+69 RIFLLILFTSTIVM
-83 LGMYWYLTDIT
+83 LAMSWYLTDIT

-120 EAVQKRDLARIKE
+120 EAVQKRDLARIKA

-145 YITVGDANGQR
+145 YITVGDASGQR

-174 DEALYNAK
+174 DEALINAK

-194 SLRGKSPVQD
+194 SLRGKSPIQD
-204 ATGKV
+204 ETGKV

-233 LIPMAIILLLL
+233 LIPMAIMLLLL
-244 LYCARRFSLHIKK
+244 LFCARRFSLHIKK

-281 FEGLIAIDSNYKIT
+281 FEGLIAIDSDYKIT

-305 NLSQPEPVLI
+305 NLSQPEPTLI
-315 GKKISSVIAQEA
+315 GKRISSVISQEV
-327 FFYDAPHEN
+327 FFYDAPQTN
-336 KKDAIVTFNQI
+336 KKDEIVTFNQI

-356 ILNNAPQG
+356 ILNNEPQG

-407 GLLFLKRYDHAL
+407 GLLFLKRYNQAL
-419 DLIQQQ
+419 ELIQQQ

-431 VLDFIA
+431 VIDFIA
-437 RNFQDNHLAGLL
+437 RNFRDNHLAGLL

-463 VFDPACFVDILPTAL
+463 IFDPACFVDRLPTAL
-478 SPSEWI
+478 SHNEWI

-493 AYNASLRQPLGSKQ
+493 AYNASLRQPQGSKQ
-507 IECLINSDGHEL
+507 IECLINSDGQEV
-519 IVEIADQGCGID
+519 IIEIADQGCGID
-531 ETLRDRI
+531 EALRDRI

-548 AEHGIGLWLVRS
+548 KDHGIGLWLVRS
-560 YVEQAGGTIVV
+560 YVEQAGGSIVV

>member
-1 MAAGALSGLPN
+1 
-12 QRPTQWLLSGR
+12 
-23 FSEFFGSVRHLQVP
+23 
-37 GPPNE
+37 
-42 ETSHLMSIGPM
+42 M

-69 RIFLLILFTSTVVM
+69 RIFLLILFTSTIVM
-83 LGMYWYLTDIT
+83 LAMSWYLTDIT

-120 EAVQKRDLARIKE
+120 EAVQKRDLARIKA

-145 YITVGDANGQR
+145 YITVGDASGQR

-174 DEALYNAK
+174 DEALINAK

-194 SLRGKSPVQD
+194 SLRGKSPIQD

-233 LIPMAIILLLL
+233 LIPMAIMLLLL
-244 LYCARRFSLHIKK
+244 LFCARRFSLHIKK

-281 FEGLIAIDSNYKIT
+281 FEGLIAIDSDYKIT

-305 NLSQPEPVLI
+305 NLSQPEPTLI
-315 GKKISSVIAQEA
+315 GKRISSVISQEV
-327 FFYDAPHEN
+327 FFYDAPQTN
-336 KKDAIVTFNQI
+336 KKDEIVTFNQI
-347 KVIASRMAV
+347 KVIANRMAV
-356 ILNNAPQG
+356 ILNNEPQG

-407 GLLFLKRYDHAL
+407 GLLFLKRYNQAL
-419 DLIQQQ
+419 ELIQQQ

-431 VLDFIA
+431 VIDFIA
-437 RNFQDNHLAGLL
+437 RNFQDDHLAGLL

-463 VFDPACFVDILPTAL
+463 IFDPACFVDRLPTAL
-478 SPSEWI
+478 SHNEWI

-493 AYNASLRQPLGSKQ
+493 AYNASLRQPQGSKQ
-507 IECLINSDGHEL
+507 IECLINSDGQEV
-519 IVEIADQGCGID
+519 IIEIADQGCGID
-531 ETLRDRI
+531 EALRDRI

-548 AEHGIGLWLVRS
+548 KDHGIGLWLVRS
-560 YVEQAGGTIVV
+560 YVEQAGGSIVV